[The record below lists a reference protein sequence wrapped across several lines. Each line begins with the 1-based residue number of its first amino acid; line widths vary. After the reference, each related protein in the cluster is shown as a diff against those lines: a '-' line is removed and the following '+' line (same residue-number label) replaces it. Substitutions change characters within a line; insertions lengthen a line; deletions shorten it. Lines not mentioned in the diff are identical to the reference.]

1 MSAVA
6 HPDPRA
12 RYLIRYLGGWHPVT
26 IQRADGTWIETTD
39 GQRILDFASGQICST
54 LGHRHPRIVE
64 AVQRALGEVIHL
76 DSKMLSERKRLHAAS
91 LILTGALDYAIG
103 WAWPEEIDRIN
114 ILQAS
119 LLAMSRAF
127 NSLKLRPDK
136 VVVDGPYFPKIDVEG
151 EAIVHGDSFVR
162 PIQAASILAK
172 TARDKW
178 MIRYS
183 WIDGRYGFERHKGYP
198 TPEHRELCKRYGLSS
213 IHRES
218 FKVFVDS

>member
-1 MSAVA
+1 VRHWSAGHCHA
-6 HPDPRA
+6 SMFGTN
-12 RYLIRYLGGWHPVT
+12 LISMLTCGIDEAGRGPLAGPVT
-26 IQRADGTWIETTD
+26 AAAV
-39 GQRILDFASGQICST
+39 ILPPDF
-54 LGHRHPRIVE
+54 PVE
-64 AVQRALGEVIHL
+64 VLD